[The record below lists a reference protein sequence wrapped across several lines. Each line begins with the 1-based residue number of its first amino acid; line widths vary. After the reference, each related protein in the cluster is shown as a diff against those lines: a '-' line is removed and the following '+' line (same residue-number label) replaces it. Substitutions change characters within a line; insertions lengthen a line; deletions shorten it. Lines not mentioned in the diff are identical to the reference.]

1 MQSEY
6 AHMNFHPSIA
16 SEGKVHTDAH
26 VRAVAHAAMKH
37 IPGAT
42 DKINAHFSRDTWK
55 IPFSIQP
62 KPVINLPIHLGW

>member
-26 VRAVAHAAMKH
+26 VRAVAHAAMKN
-37 IPGAT
+37 IPGAAE
-42 DKINAHFSRDTWK
+42 KINAHFSRDTLN
-55 IPFSIQP
+55 IPFSIP
-62 KPVINLPIHLGW
+62 PTPVINLPIHLGW